1 MLSRNCAEKLSG
13 PWVFF
18 VGFMFFLFFLAPLL
32 RWQKGVFVYFVYF
45 FGAPCREAKNVFIIF
60 LVCQAISLAWVFFL
74 RIFLCMWGRCIHMRG
89 FLNLFFLND
98 IM

>member
-1 MLSRNCAEKLSG
+1 MAPG
-13 PWVFF
+13 FF
-18 VGFMFFLFFLAPLL
+18 CGFYVFLFFLAPLL

-60 LVCQAISLAWVFFL
+60 LVCQAISLAWVFFFENFFVHVGAMHPHAW
-74 RIFLCMWGRCIHMRG
+74 IFEP
-89 FLNLFFLND
+89 FFFLID